1 MRIST
6 ILLAAMAALAIGPA
20 GAIAQDIGG
29 GIGGGIGQWGQ
40 SVTDQLA
47 SLASFNSYGPA
58 CHNPVPAEDTYC
70 PDGSCGSCSHC
81 CKHMDFWGSAEFLLW
96 WAKGTVT
103 PPLVTTSP
111 PGTPQADA
119 GVLPG
124 ADVLFG
130 GSYLGDEDQAG
141 GRITLGVW
149 LDRCHNTSAVAR
161 FFALGG
167 ASDHFEAS
175 SDGDPILARPFF
187 NVLLDQND
195 ALLVAF
201 PGLTTGSI
209 DASLTNDFYSFQTY
223 FQMMLDRTCNRRI
236 DAIAG
241 YQFARLEDE
250 LQIDSSSV
258 LLQLGG
264 IQADVRDRFATR
276 NEFHGGLIGVR
287 AQMMRGCWS
296 LDTLALLG
304 LGVNRQEVTIAGR
317 TIVDGAATVSGG
329 LLAQDTNIGTYQRDK
344 FAAIP
349 ELTLNLRYH
358 FNPCLS
364 AHVGYSIIF
373 FQDVVTS
380 GRQID
385 TGVNTTQ
392 LGGPLIGEARPAFEF
407 DDEYYWLQ
415 GINFGVNWDF

>member
-1 MRIST
+1 
-6 ILLAAMAALAIGPA
+6 
-20 GAIAQDIGG
+20 
-29 GIGGGIGQWGQ
+29 
-40 SVTDQLA
+40 
-47 SLASFNSYGPA
+47 
-58 CHNPVPAEDTYC
+58 
-70 PDGSCGSCSHC
+70 
-81 CKHMDFWGSAEFLLW
+81 MDVWGSAEFLLW
-96 WAKGTVT
+96 WSKGTVT

-111 PGTPQADA
+111 NGTPQADA

-130 GSYLGDEDQAG
+130 GSYLGDDDQAG
-141 GRITLGVW
+141 GRITLGIW
-149 LDRCHNTSAVAR
+149 LDAEHDTSIVGR
-161 FFALGG
+161 FYGVGG
-167 ASDHFEAS
+167 ASDRFQRS

-209 DASLTNDFYSFQTY
+209 NASLTNDFFAAESY
-223 FQMMLDRTCNRRI
+223 FQIMLQRDCNRRI
-236 DAIAG
+236 DVVAG
-241 YQFARLEDE
+241 YQFARLDDW
-250 LQIDSSSV
+250 LQIDSSSI
-258 LLQLGG
+258 LLQQGG
-264 IQADVRDRFATR
+264 IQADTRDRFSTQ
-276 NEFHGGLIGVR
+276 NQFHGGLIGVR

-296 LDTLALLG
+296 IDTLAKVG

-317 TIVDGAATVSGG
+317 TILDGAATASGG
-329 LLAQDTNIGTYQRDK
+329 LLAQDTNIGTFQRDK

-349 ELTLNLRYH
+349 ELTINLRYH

-364 AHVGYSIIF
+364 VHAGYSVLF

-385 TGVNTTQ
+385 TGVNLTQ
-392 LGGPLIGEARPAFEF
+392 LGGPLLGEARPAFEF

>member
-1 MRIST
+1 MRLTT
-6 ILLAAMAALAIGPA
+6 ILLVAMGALAIGPVRTD
-20 GAIAQDIGG
+20 AQE
-29 GIGGGIGQWGQ
+29 IGQNW
-40 SVTDQLA
+40 TDQLA
-47 SLASFNSYGPA
+47 SLASFSNLAPDT
-58 CHNPVPAEDTYC
+58 HNPYPAEDTCC
-70 PDGSCGSCSHC
+70 PSGQCGCCSHC
-81 CKHMDFWGSAEFLLW
+81 CKRMDIWGSAEFLLW
-96 WAKGTVT
+96 WSKGTVT

-111 PGTPQADA
+111 NGTPQADA

-141 GRITLGVW
+141 GRITLGIW
-149 LDRCHNTSAVAR
+149 LDEEHDTSIVGR
-161 FFALGG
+161 FYGVGG
-167 ASDHFEAS
+167 ASDRFERS

-209 DASLTNDFYSFQTY
+209 TASLTNDFFAAESYLQI
-223 FQMMLDRTCNRRI
+223 MLQRDCNRRI
-236 DAIAG
+236 DVVAG
-241 YQFARLEDE
+241 YQFARLDDW
-250 LQIDSSSV
+250 LQIDSSSI
-258 LLQLGG
+258 LLQQGG
-264 IQADVRDRFATR
+264 IQADVRDRFSTQ
-276 NEFHGGLIGVR
+276 NQFHGGLIGVR

-296 LDTLALLG
+296 IDTLAKVG
-304 LGVNRQEVTIAGR
+304 IGVNRQEVTIAGR
-317 TIVDGAATVSGG
+317 TILDGAATASGG

-349 ELTLNLRYH
+349 ELTINLRYH
-358 FNPCLS
+358 FNPCFS
-364 AHVGYSIIF
+364 VHAGYSVLF

-385 TGVNTTQ
+385 TGVNLTQ
-392 LGGPLIGEARPAFEF
+392 LGGPLLGEARPAFEF